1 MFKDVMI
8 IDFSQIKSQLN
19 AYKMV
24 KEELNNIKYSRFSIH
39 GIIDRNIMELF
50 FNEDNEGYSVNTLT
64 NSFFFIGGN
73 FIKI

>member
-50 FNEDNEGYSVNTLT
+50 FNEDNEGYSVNALT

-73 FIKI
+73 FIRI